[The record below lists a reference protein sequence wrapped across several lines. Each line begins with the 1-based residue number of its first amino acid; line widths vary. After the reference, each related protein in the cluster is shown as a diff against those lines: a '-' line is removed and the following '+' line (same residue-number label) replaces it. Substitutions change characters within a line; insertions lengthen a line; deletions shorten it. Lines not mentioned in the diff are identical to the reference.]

1 MKRFPLI
8 SVVVLVSTVAALA
21 QARKET
27 LEGVRNFTV
36 VETTVACAGATEA
49 AAMPAIAARGY
60 KAIVNLRLDSEAGAA
75 IEESEAA
82 AKAAGLTFIHLPF
95 DHSAPDMAVAD
106 AFIKAVTDP
115 ANQPVFIHCASANR
129 AAALWLAKRM
139 LVDKWDEA
147 KALEEAKL
155 IGLTSAP
162 LEKFALDY
170 VAARK
175 KAPGVVR

>member
-1 MKRFPLI
+1 MKQRLLI
-8 SVVVLVSTVAALA
+8 PALLVLSATVAFG

-36 VETTVACAGATEA
+36 VDATVACAGATEVA
-49 AAMPAIAARGY
+49 AIPTIAARGY
-60 KAIVNLRLDSEAGAA
+60 KSIVNLRLAAEAGAA
-75 IEESEAA
+75 IDESAAA
-82 AKAAGLTFIHLPF
+82 AKAAGITFIHLPF

-129 AAALWLAKRM
+129 AAALWLTKRM

-155 IGLTSAP
+155 VGLTSEA
-162 LEKFALDY
+162 LQKFALEY
-170 VAARK
+170 VAARRK
-175 KAPGVVR
+175 